1 MPFHCSSVLLRCVQ
15 YYIFFAVGLD
25 GCQSFPHLWRLFR
38 ENARRM
44 PSLAESC
51 IQTWNTLTILTVS
64 RFLLFLTASP
74 RYPFQWTQ
82 CTWLNPLLIMWN
94 YGCCSEGGG
103 PCQPHDFEF
112 VTVECCVELTKS
124 LAVSGRGTAVTLSCI
139 LLSWAGG
146 SCRVM
151 LSAFLF
157 VFILPVPCLLSPC
170 TPPSTNDRQGSP
182 KSAFFLKGQ
191 HKAHHPFYLLC
202 LSCVCSILGLF
213 LDPQGRVFV
222 LLTKAYNKSRAAFRN
237 WGWSEDQLAV
247 SISNAQAS

>member
-51 IQTWNTLTILTVS
+51 IQTWNTLTLLTVS
-64 RFLLFLTASP
+64 RFLPFLTVSP
-74 RYPFQWTQ
+74 PYPFQWTQ
-82 CTWLNPLLIMWN
+82 CSWLNPLLIMWD
-94 YGCCSEGGG
+94 YGCCWDRGG

-124 LAVSGRGTAVTLSCI
+124 LAVSGSGTAATLSCI

-146 SCRVM
+146 SCPGSVWCS
-151 LSAFLF
+151 LPFCLF
-157 VFILPVPCLLSPC
+157 SSCLCPACCLLV
-170 TPPSTNDRQGSP
+170 
-182 KSAFFLKGQ
+182 
-191 HKAHHPFYLLC
+191 HHP
-202 LSCVCSILGLF
+202 
-213 LDPQGRVFV
+213 V
-222 LLTKAYNKSRAAFRN
+222 LTTDRAARN
-237 WGWSEDQLAV
+237 LTSCWKGSTRLTIPFIFFALAV
-247 SISNAQAS
+247 CAAYLGCS